1 MLKEALVV
9 ILSTLNRYKTKEV
22 LNVNTPSTR
31 PDWAILHGHLNIAVI
46 LSDIISQINCFH
58 FVMYIHNC
66 SAHMPSGTH
75 YRTCGMVLG
84 MCEMNVVL
92 YEEHEL
98 SILEIVGETLYIS
111 SLRVYSNSE
120 TSIITC
126 IGITLL

>member
-1 MLKEALVV
+1 
-9 ILSTLNRYKTKEV
+9 
-22 LNVNTPSTR
+22 
-31 PDWAILHGHLNIAVI
+31 
-46 LSDIISQINCFH
+46 
-58 FVMYIHNC
+58 
-66 SAHMPSGTH
+66 
-75 YRTCGMVLG
+75 MVLG

-120 TSIITC
+120 TSIITF